1 MEKKLCISL
10 IFSNFV
16 VSKHKVIIFHAMHNL
31 YANFVKILEICK
43 NFSINLVN
51 ELGNIPRPGVV
62 PRFSDLEVVA
72 LSLTAEHL
80 SIDSENNL
88 FDRLKEYKTEMP
100 NLISRRQFNDRR
112 KFTAELCET
121 IRKRIASKM
130 DGAEEY
136 FCIDSKP
143 IEVCRLSRGLRC
155 KMKGTDVT
163 NSPAFGYCATQK
175 IYYYGF
181 KLHAVCGLSGVIHS
195 YDLSPAN
202 VHDIH
207 YLKDVKFQF
216 HDCCI
221 LGDRAYLSAELQ
233 QDLFS
238 SVGIKLEVP
247 YRLNMKNWRP
257 TFKPYAK
264 ARKRIETNFSQLCD
278 HFMLF
283 RNYAKQTPG
292 LFTRIIG
299 KISAFTV
306 LQYINYVNNRP
317 IGRVK
322 YALN

>member
-1 MEKKLCISL
+1 MFVTNWISTTK
-10 IFSNFV
+10 IQKISEITNFFR
-16 VSKHKVIIFHAMHNL
+16 H
-31 YANFVKILEICK
+31 
-43 NFSINLVN
+43 
-51 ELGNIPRPGVV
+51 
-62 PRFSDLEVVA
+62 
-72 LSLTAEHL
+72 
-80 SIDSENNL
+80 
-88 FDRLKEYKTEMP
+88 
-100 NLISRRQFNDRR
+100 
-112 KFTAELCET
+112 
-121 IRKRIASKM
+121 
-130 DGAEEY
+130 Y
-136 FCIDSKP
+136 F
-143 IEVCRLSRGLRC
+143 LSR
-155 KMKGTDVT
+155 TEV
-163 NSPAFGYCATQK
+163 
-175 IYYYGF
+175 
-181 KLHAVCGLSGVIHS
+181 
-195 YDLSPAN
+195 AN

-207 YLKDVKFQF
+207 FLKDVKFQF

-278 HFMLF
+278 HFKLF

>member
-1 MEKKLCISL
+1 MLLLSVVGIYADNPVTVKAGNPVVFNEASQALVVVDYSKTMVKDQTLDAYLKSRGEDFVRDWPQDQDKAL
-10 IFSNFV
+10 EYFV
-16 VSKHKVIIFHAMHNL
+16 VRFNK
-31 YANFVKILEICK
+31 K
-43 NFSINLVN
+43 NKKGMQI
-51 ELGNIPRPGVV
+51 GRH
-62 PRFSDLEVVA
+62 
-72 LSLTAEHL
+72 LT
-80 SIDSENNL
+80 D
-88 FDRLKEYKTEMP
+88 
-100 NLISRRQFNDRR
+100 
-112 KFTAELCET
+112 
-121 IRKRIASKM
+121 
-130 DGAEEY
+130 
-136 FCIDSKP
+136 
-143 IEVCRLSRGLRC
+143 
-155 KMKGTDVT
+155 
-163 NSPAFGYCATQK
+163 
-175 IYYYGF
+175 
-181 KLHAVCGLSGVIHS
+181 AVCGLSGVIHS

-207 YLKDVKFQF
+207 FLKDVKFQF
-216 HDCCI
+216 YDCCI

>member
-1 MEKKLCISL
+1 
-10 IFSNFV
+10 
-16 VSKHKVIIFHAMHNL
+16 
-31 YANFVKILEICK
+31 
-43 NFSINLVN
+43 
-51 ELGNIPRPGVV
+51 
-62 PRFSDLEVVA
+62 
-72 LSLTAEHL
+72 
-80 SIDSENNL
+80 
-88 FDRLKEYKTEMP
+88 MP

-112 KFTAELCET
+112 KFTAELCEK

-175 IYYYGF
+175 IYYFGY

-207 YLKDVKFQF
+207 FLKDVKFQF

-247 YRLNMKNWRP
+247 YRLNMKNWQP

-283 RNYAKQTPG
+283 RNYAKQTLG

-299 KISAFTV
+299 NISAFTV

-317 IGRVK
+317 VGRVK

>member
-1 MEKKLCISL
+1 M
-10 IFSNFV
+10 
-16 VSKHKVIIFHAMHNL
+16 
-31 YANFVKILEICK
+31 
-43 NFSINLVN
+43 
-51 ELGNIPRPGVV
+51 
-62 PRFSDLEVVA
+62 
-72 LSLTAEHL
+72 
-80 SIDSENNL
+80 
-88 FDRLKEYKTEMP
+88 
-100 NLISRRQFNDRR
+100 
-112 KFTAELCET
+112 
-121 IRKRIASKM
+121 
-130 DGAEEY
+130 
-136 FCIDSKP
+136 
-143 IEVCRLSRGLRC
+143 
-155 KMKGTDVT
+155 
-163 NSPAFGYCATQK
+163 K

-207 YLKDVKFQF
+207 FLKDVKFQF

-247 YRLNMKNWRP
+247 YRLNMKNWRS

>member
-1 MEKKLCISL
+1 
-10 IFSNFV
+10 
-16 VSKHKVIIFHAMHNL
+16 MHNI

-43 NFSINLVN
+43 EFSKDLVT
-51 ELGNIPRPGVV
+51 EQGNIPRRGVV
-62 PRFSDLEVVA
+62 PRFSDLEVIA

-80 SIDSENNL
+80 SIDSESNL
-88 FDRLKEYKTEMP
+88 FDRLKDYKEELP
-100 NLISRRQFNDRR
+100 NLISRRQYNDRR
-112 KFTAELCET
+112 KFTCNLSEE

-136 FCIDSKP
+136 FCIDSMP
-143 IEVCRLSRGLRC
+143 IEVCRYARGNRC
-155 KMKGTDVT
+155 KLGKTDGNRT
-163 NSPAFGYCATQK
+163 PAFGYCATQK
-175 IYYYGF
+175 LHYYGY

-202 VHDIH
+202 VHDIN
-207 YLKDVKFQF
+207 YLQDVKFQF
-216 HDCCI
+216 HDCSI

-247 YRLNMKNWRP
+247 YRLNMKDWKP
-257 TFKPYAK
+257 YFKPYAK

-278 HFMLF
+278 HFMIF
-283 RNYAKQTPG
+283 RNYAKQTAG

-299 KISAFTV
+299 KISAFTI
-306 LQYINYVNNRP
+306 LQYINYVKGKP